1 MTPAGMDGSTMGDP
15 VAAKT
20 QWTPLVPGGA
30 NFATHRLVQID
41 GTRAEMKKSGRLFLF
56 GGVFLVVGLV
66 VSAIGA
72 LQVGWWLTLFGTPF
86 WLIGLY
92 VLWPR
97 SIVFDST
104 ARRFTTGKKSVPFST
119 IYALQI
125 VKERVS
131 SSETDFWSYELN
143 LVLADASR
151 INVVDHADLSLIR
164 AHALELS
171 GLIGCRVWDGAAPP
185 AH

>member
-1 MTPAGMDGSTMGDP
+1 MDGGDP

-56 GGVFLVVGLV
+56 GGVFLVVGLGI
-66 VSAIGA
+66 SAVGA
-72 LQVGWWLTLFGTPF
+72 FKAGWALMLFGVPF
-86 WLIGLY
+86 WVVGIS

-97 SIVFDST
+97 SLVFDSS
-104 ARRFTTGKKSVPFST
+104 ARQFTGPKGPVPFSA

-125 VKERVS
+125 VKEHVTGS
-131 SSETDFWSYELN
+131 DTDFWSYELN
-143 LVLADASR
+143 LVLSDASR
-151 INVVDHADLSLIR
+151 INVVDHADLALIR
-164 AHALELS
+164 THALKLS
-171 GLIGCRVWDGAAPP
+171 ALIGCRVWDGGSPR
-185 AH
+185 